1 MIFGSFADNF
11 WGYVVPACITYAGV
25 NNKDFVFKDEK
36 YSKGMLKREWVFVLM
51 PYINMVGALF
61 VTCMMVLRIIFW
73 FMKGFLDNDKD

>member
-1 MIFGSFADNF
+1 
-11 WGYVVPACITYAGV
+11 
-25 NNKDFVFKDEK
+25 
-36 YSKGMLKREWVFVLM
+36 MLKREWVFVLM